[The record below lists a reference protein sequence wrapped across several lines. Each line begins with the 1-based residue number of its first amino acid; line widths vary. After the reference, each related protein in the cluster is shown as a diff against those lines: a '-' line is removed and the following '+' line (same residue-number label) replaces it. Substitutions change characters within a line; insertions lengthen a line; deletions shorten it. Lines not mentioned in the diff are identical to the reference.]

1 MTAIRKCSSAWSSGR
16 AAGTAKKWRRA
27 STREVKRLLEEC
39 YQKAVDALSANR
51 DRMEKLVDALL
62 KYDTIS
68 RREFVTLMETG
79 ALPDIQDADTR
90 TTGDVM
96 MQDMADEKKEE
107 SSEKSA
113 ETPEKSAG
121 SPRKDVGCARKS
133 PDCPPMKPD
142 LHTHTTASDGLLTP
156 AELVALA
163 DKHRVTLLAV
173 TDHDTFDGAAQLL
186 GKPTPMPILQ
196 GVELSLRDMPG
207 LHLLGYGRG
216 TDTPLHRKVRALS
229 QMRLG
234 RARQMV
240 EKLNALGYPLDY
252 DEIAREAKGSVGR
265 PHIARAM
272 VSRGYVADTR
282 EAFDRFLAD
291 GAPAYV
297 AGGALEHG
305 GGAAADAGKRL
316 RARSG
321 APDGA
326 GENRRAA
333 APSARRLAGAGL
345 AGALRFTTRP
355 RGAPRPCWI

>member
-1 MTAIRKCSSAWSSGR
+1 
-16 AAGTAKKWRRA
+16 
-27 STREVKRLLEEC
+27 
-39 YQKAVDALSANR
+39 
-51 DRMEKLVDALL
+51 
-62 KYDTIS
+62 
-68 RREFVTLMETG
+68 
-79 ALPDIQDADTR
+79 
-90 TTGDVM
+90 
-96 MQDMADEKKEE
+96 
-107 SSEKSA
+107 
-113 ETPEKSAG
+113 
-121 SPRKDVGCARKS
+121 
-133 PDCPPMKPD
+133 MKPD
-142 LHTHTTASDGLLTP
+142 LHTHTTSSDGLLTP

-186 GKPTPMPILQ
+186 GKPAPMPILQ

-272 VSRGYVADTR
+272 VSHGYVVDTR

-297 AGGALEHG
+297 AGG
-305 GGAAADAGKRL
+305 GA
-316 RARSG
+316 
-321 APDGA
+321 
-326 GENRRAA
+326 
-333 APSARRLAGAGL
+333 
-345 AGALRFTTRP
+345 
-355 RGAPRPCWI
+355 

>member
-1 MTAIRKCSSAWSSGR
+1 MRPKITQL
-16 AAGTAKKWRRA
+16 T
-27 STREVKRLLEEC
+27 
-39 YQKAVDALSANR
+39 
-51 DRMEKLVDALL
+51 
-62 KYDTIS
+62 
-68 RREFVTLMETG
+68 
-79 ALPDIQDADTR
+79 
-90 TTGDVM
+90 
-96 MQDMADEKKEE
+96 
-107 SSEKSA
+107 
-113 ETPEKSAG
+113 
-121 SPRKDVGCARKS
+121 
-133 PDCPPMKPD
+133 PMKPD

-272 VSRGYVADTR
+272 VSHGYVVDTR
-282 EAFDRFLAD
+282 EALTAFWRM
-291 GAPAYV
+291 V
-297 AGGALEHG
+297 H
-305 GGAAADAGKRL
+305 
-316 RARSG
+316 
-321 APDGA
+321 
-326 GENRRAA
+326 RRMWRG
-333 APSARRLAGAGL
+333 SA
-345 AGALRFTTRP
+345 
-355 RGAPRPCWI
+355 

>member
-1 MTAIRKCSSAWSSGR
+1 
-16 AAGTAKKWRRA
+16 
-27 STREVKRLLEEC
+27 
-39 YQKAVDALSANR
+39 
-51 DRMEKLVDALL
+51 
-62 KYDTIS
+62 
-68 RREFVTLMETG
+68 
-79 ALPDIQDADTR
+79 
-90 TTGDVM
+90 
-96 MQDMADEKKEE
+96 
-107 SSEKSA
+107 
-113 ETPEKSAG
+113 
-121 SPRKDVGCARKS
+121 
-133 PDCPPMKPD
+133 MKPD
-142 LHTHTTASDGLLTP
+142 LHTHTTSSDGLLTP

-186 GKPTPMPILQ
+186 GKPAPMPILQ

-240 EKLNALGYPLDY
+240 EKLNALDYPLDY

-272 VSRGYVADTR
+272 VSHGYVVDTR

-297 AGGALEHG
+297 AGGPEHG

-326 GENRRAA
+326 GEDRRAA

-345 AGALRFTTRP
+345 AGR
-355 RGAPRPCWI
+355 

>member
-1 MTAIRKCSSAWSSGR
+1 
-16 AAGTAKKWRRA
+16 
-27 STREVKRLLEEC
+27 
-39 YQKAVDALSANR
+39 
-51 DRMEKLVDALL
+51 
-62 KYDTIS
+62 
-68 RREFVTLMETG
+68 
-79 ALPDIQDADTR
+79 
-90 TTGDVM
+90 
-96 MQDMADEKKEE
+96 
-107 SSEKSA
+107 
-113 ETPEKSAG
+113 
-121 SPRKDVGCARKS
+121 
-133 PDCPPMKPD
+133 MKPD
-142 LHTHTTASDGLLTP
+142 LHTHTTSSDGLLTP

-186 GKPTPMPILQ
+186 GKPAPMPILQ

-297 AGGALEHG
+297 AGERLSMAEALPLMRESGFVPVLAHPMEQEKTGAL
-305 GGAAADAGKRL
+305 L
-316 RARSG
+316 RHLLGVWQEQGLRG
-321 APDGA
+321 V
-326 GENRRAA
+326 EVYH
-333 APSARRLAGAGL
+333 PSAGCFF
-345 AGALRFTTRP
+345 FTNY
-355 RGAPRPCWI
+355 

>member
-1 MTAIRKCSSAWSSGR
+1 MRPKITQL
-16 AAGTAKKWRRA
+16 T
-27 STREVKRLLEEC
+27 
-39 YQKAVDALSANR
+39 
-51 DRMEKLVDALL
+51 
-62 KYDTIS
+62 
-68 RREFVTLMETG
+68 
-79 ALPDIQDADTR
+79 
-90 TTGDVM
+90 
-96 MQDMADEKKEE
+96 
-107 SSEKSA
+107 
-113 ETPEKSAG
+113 
-121 SPRKDVGCARKS
+121 
-133 PDCPPMKPD
+133 PMKPD

-186 GKPTPMPILQ
+186 GKPAPMPILQ

-216 TDTPLHRKVRALS
+216 TDTPLHSKVRALS

-234 RARQMV
+234 RAWQMV

-272 VSRGYVADTR
+272 VSHGYVVDTR

-297 AGGALEHG
+297 AGERLSMAEALPLMRESGFVPVLAHPMELEKTGALLRHLLGIWQEQGLRGVEVYHPSAGRATPLLDLTARRMGFLVTGGSDFHG
-305 GGAAADAGKRL
+305 DGDRHGMVGCTAPMWARAADDVEKLLQAVED
-316 RARSG
+316 A
-321 APDGA
+321 
-326 GENRRAA
+326 E
-333 APSARRLAGAGL
+333 
-345 AGALRFTTRP
+345 
-355 RGAPRPCWI
+355 IM

>member
-1 MTAIRKCSSAWSSGR
+1 
-16 AAGTAKKWRRA
+16 
-27 STREVKRLLEEC
+27 
-39 YQKAVDALSANR
+39 
-51 DRMEKLVDALL
+51 
-62 KYDTIS
+62 
-68 RREFVTLMETG
+68 
-79 ALPDIQDADTR
+79 
-90 TTGDVM
+90 
-96 MQDMADEKKEE
+96 
-107 SSEKSA
+107 
-113 ETPEKSAG
+113 
-121 SPRKDVGCARKS
+121 
-133 PDCPPMKPD
+133 MKPD

-272 VSRGYVADTR
+272 VSCGYVADTR
-282 EAFDRFLAD
+282 EAFDRFLA
-291 GAPAYV
+291 GR
-297 AGGALEHG
+297 L
-305 GGAAADAGKRL
+305 GKQ
-316 RARSG
+316 S
-321 APDGA
+321 
-326 GENRRAA
+326 
-333 APSARRLAGAGL
+333 
-345 AGALRFTTRP
+345 
-355 RGAPRPCWI
+355 